1 MKKWLTNNGFLLFP
15 LGAAILAV
23 VATVAALLDGT
34 HRQCARRW
42 IEIRQPD
49 GVVVGRFAAKG
60 EVHNFHGDL
69 SWQDDDGVEHRFILG
84 ACSVLFEPR
93 DVEEKED

>member
-1 MKKWLTNNGFLLFP
+1 MKKWSREHGLL
-15 LGAAILAV
+15 IV
-23 VATVAALLDGT
+23 VAAVAIVVSLTADV
-34 HRQCARRW
+34 RSQNVRRW

-49 GVVVGRFAAKG
+49 GELVGRFAAKG

-84 ACSVLFEPR
+84 ACSVAFEHR
-93 DVEEKED
+93 DVEEK